1 MELNTANERTD
12 VYVLQYS
19 AEQAGGYINGIFGIY
34 ATEPR
39 AKNAL
44 RSLANNLVA
53 KDFILI
59 HQDAIDIYL
68 RRKVDNF
75 AYHLFIERKEVE

>member
-1 MELNTANERTD
+1 MEINTANERSE
-12 VYVLQYS
+12 VYTLQYS
-19 AEQAGGYINGIFGIY
+19 AEQQGGYINGIFGIY

-44 RSLANNLVA
+44 RQLANNLIA
-53 KDFILI
+53 KEFILI
-59 HQDAIDIYL
+59 HQDAKDIYL
-68 RRKVDNF
+68 RRKIDNF

>member
-1 MELNTANERTD
+1 METNTAFERTD
-12 VYVLQYS
+12 VYTLQYS

-44 RSLANNLVA
+44 RQLANNLVA
-53 KDFILI
+53 QNFILI
-59 HQDAIDIYL
+59 QQDSKDIYL
-68 RRKVDNF
+68 RRKVDNTT
-75 AYHLFIERKEVE
+75 YHLFIERKEVE

>member
-1 MELNTANERTD
+1 METNTANERTD

-19 AEQAGGYINGIFGIY
+19 AEQLGGYINGIFSIY

-44 RSLANNLVA
+44 RQLAKNLIA
-53 KDFILI
+53 KDFYPT
-59 HQDAIDIYL
+59 HQDAKDIYL
-68 RRKVDNF
+68 LRKVDNF

>member
-1 MELNTANERTD
+1 MEINTANERTD

-19 AEQAGGYINGIFGIY
+19 AEQLGGYINGIFGIY

-44 RSLANNLVA
+44 RHLANNLVA
-53 KDFILI
+53 QNFILI
-59 HQDAIDIYL
+59 QQDAKDIYL
-68 RRKVDNF
+68 RRKVDNTT
-75 AYHLFIERKEVE
+75 YHLFIERKEIE

>member
-1 MELNTANERTD
+1 METNTANERTD

-19 AEQAGGYINGIFGIY
+19 AEQQGGYINGIFGIY

-44 RSLANNLVA
+44 RHLAQTLIF

-59 HQDAIDIYL
+59 HQDAKDTYL
-68 RRKVDNF
+68 RRKVDNM
-75 AYHLFIERKEVE
+75 AYHLFIDRKEVE

>member
-1 MELNTANERTD
+1 METNTANERKD

-19 AEQAGGYINGIFGIY
+19 AEQSGGYINGIFGIY

-44 RSLANNLVA
+44 RQLATTLVSQN
-53 KDFILI
+53 FILI
-59 HQDAIDIYL
+59 HQDMKDIYL
-68 RRKVDNF
+68 RRKVDNLT
-75 AYHLFIERKEVE
+75 YHLFIERKEVE